1 MKISVVTAVPFAREA
16 VYEAMCSQLPALAA
30 YMPNIERITVM
41 SETRPAEGIIDL
53 VNQWTAAGSE
63 VPAVAR
69 KFVKPEQMNWL
80 DHAHWD
86 KGAWRCDWRLEMGF
100 MTERIQCKGSTT
112 YVETADG
119 HTEMRIEG
127 DLVLDLKGMMPGFL
141 LKKAQPAIEGF
152 VSRTIEPN
160 FQKTADALT
169 AYLKENAGT

>member
-1 MKISVVTAVPFAREA
+1 MKLSVVTTVPYPREA
-16 VYEAMCSQLPALAA
+16 VYEAMCSQLPALAE
-30 YMPNIERITVM
+30 YMPNIDRITV
-41 SETRPAEGIIDL
+41 EKEDRPTDGIVDL
-53 VNQWTAAGSE
+53 VNRWQAASSE

-86 KGAWRCDWRLEMGF
+86 KAAWRCDWRLEMGF
-100 MTERIQCKGSTT
+100 LTERVNCKGATT
-112 YVETADG
+112 YHETAAG

-127 DLVLDLKGMMPGFL
+127 ELSLDLKGMMPGFL

-152 VSRTIEPN
+152 VTKTIEPN

-169 AYLKENAGT
+169 AYLDAQHGK